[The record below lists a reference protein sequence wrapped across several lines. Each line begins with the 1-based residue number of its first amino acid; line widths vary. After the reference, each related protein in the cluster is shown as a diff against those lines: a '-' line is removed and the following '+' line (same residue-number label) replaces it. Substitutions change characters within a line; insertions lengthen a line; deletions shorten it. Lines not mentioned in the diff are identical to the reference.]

1 MKQLLIFL
9 LFFTSI
15 WAKPTYNIAILSDG
29 DTEYS
34 RELEK
39 AMKIEITQLLSGDFN
54 VNFPKKLYRNGKWRY
69 STIAANVNQAL
80 RDKRS
85 NMIITMGAL
94 SSHYISRKRKYSK
107 PVIATAIIDPNMQ
120 KIPYKDGMSGK
131 WNLTYVSAHQTL
143 NEDIDTMI
151 ELMPIS
157 KISVLI
163 DAVLLQ
169 NTPEIGRY
177 INKRFK
183 KKNIK
188 VELIKVGKNVQ
199 AALEKISE
207 DTDIVYVTPLFQQTA
222 AQREDIY
229 ERLIIRELPSFA
241 SAGQDDVELGA
252 LFGNSPPTDIKRF
265 IRQISLDVQQ
275 IALGSNASEQL
286 VNFSP
291 NPVLSINMKTANEI
305 SYTPSWELLSKATII
320 KSEQS
325 DSHFF
330 NIGEIMDRAVTHNL
344 SVVASKYQIDL
355 SQADLESAESL
366 YLPQVHLGADAGT
379 LDEDRAKASFGLYTP
394 TNMDVYA
401 QFSQQLW
408 NQEALAQISVNENF
422 LKAQSDATD
431 YVKLDIGLAAAIDY
445 LRILQ
450 LRTKLTIEKNNLEL
464 SKTNMRAAIT
474 RQNIGIGNSSDIYRW
489 QTKIAGEKKSVLFTH
504 ANLQQAKHTLN
515 ALLNLPQQLPLNFEE
530 IDINNHVFM
539 TSNDTM
545 KDFFLDQTKFAKFQ
559 SFLVKT
565 AKHNMPNIHQYD
577 ALETARNLI
586 VASNNAAF
594 YMPTVSVEGGMK
606 YHFVDASN
614 EARDADP
621 LRYGDLPYSDNMDWN
636 IGIFLRFPLY
646 QGGAKEATL
655 QASKAALLIAQAQKD
670 DLLNNVE
677 KNVRNALYQAKASYL
692 SIKLAQS
699 ASVSSKKNLQ
709 LIKSVY
715 AQGNIGIIDLLD
727 AQHTALR
734 SALLESNTRY
744 SFMKDLLV
752 LQHDIGQVN
761 FNLDEDE
768 WNDFSTAL
776 ASHSMDEDD
785 DEFQMTQE
793 EEDDEDDEYEDED
806 EDEESSPNKRK
817 ITEEN
822 SEDEE

>member
-1 MKQLLIFL
+1 MKLFL
-9 LFFTSI
+9 LLFLLLSSL

-34 RELEK
+34 QALES
-39 AMKIEITQLLSGDFN
+39 AMKLEITQLLSGDFN
-54 VNFPKKLYRNGKWRY
+54 VKFPKKLYRNGQWKY
-69 STIAANVNQAL
+69 QTIAANVNQAL
-80 RDKRS
+80 KNSRS
-85 NMIITMGAL
+85 DMIITMGAL
-94 SSHYISRKRKYSK
+94 SSHYISRKKRYSK
-107 PVIATAIIDPNMQ
+107 PVIATAIIDPRMQ
-120 KIPYKDGMSGK
+120 KIPYKDGMSGR
-131 WNLTYVSAHQTL
+131 WNLTYVSANQTL
-143 NEDIDTMI
+143 NEDIDIITEIMHV
-151 ELMPIS
+151 S

-163 DAVLLQ
+163 DDVLLR

-177 INKRFK
+177 INQRFK
-183 KKNIK
+183 KKNIT
-188 VELIKVGKNVQ
+188 VELIPVSKNINNSLG
-199 AALEKISE
+199 AISE

-222 AQREDIY
+222 EQRKEIY
-229 ERLIIRELPSFA
+229 EKLIIRELPSFA

-252 LFGNSPPTDIKRF
+252 LFGNSPPTDVKRF

-286 VNFSP
+286 VNFAP
-291 NPVLSINMKTANEI
+291 NPALSINMRTANEI
-305 SYTPSWELLSKATII
+305 KYTPSWELLSKATII
-320 KSEQS
+320 KSEES

-330 NIGEIMDRAVTHNL
+330 NIAEIMDRAVSHNL
-344 SVVASKYQIDL
+344 GVVASEYQIQL
-355 SQADLESAESL
+355 SQADLDKADSL

-408 NQEALAQISVNENF
+408 NQQALAQISVNENF
-422 LKAQSDATD
+422 LKAQNSATD
-431 YVKLDIGLAAAIDY
+431 FVKLDIGLAAAAHY

-489 QTKIAGEKKSVLFTH
+489 QTQIADEKKRVLFTH
-504 ANLQQAKHTLN
+504 STLQQAKHNLN
-515 ALLNLPQQLPLNFEE
+515 ALLDLPQELPLNFEP
-530 IDINNHVFM
+530 IDMSNKVFM
-539 TSNDTM
+539 TSNESM
-545 KDFFLDQTKFAKFQ
+545 KEFFLDQTKFAQFQ
-559 SFLVKT
+559 SFLVQT
-565 AKHNMPNIHQYD
+565 AKQNMPNVHQYD
-577 ALETARNLI
+577 ALSTARNLI
-586 VASNNAAF
+586 VESNNDAF
-594 YMPTVSVEGGMK
+594 YMPTISVEGGVK

-646 QGGAKEATL
+646 EGGAKEATL

-670 DLLNNVE
+670 NLLNNVE
-677 KNVRNALYQAKASYL
+677 KNVRNALYQSKASYL
-692 SIKLAQS
+692 SIKLAHI

-715 AQGNIGIIDLLD
+715 AQGNIGIVDLLD

-734 SALLESNTRY
+734 SALLENNTRY

-761 FNLDEDE
+761 FDLDEEE
-768 WNDFSTAL
+768 WDMFSSAL
-776 ASHSMDEDD
+776 NEHDMDD
-785 DEFQMTQE
+785 DE
-793 EEDDEDDEYEDED
+793 ED
-806 EDEESSPNKRK
+806 NK
-817 ITEEN
+817 
-822 SEDEE
+822 

>member
-1 MKQLLIFL
+1 MKYLLLLSIFL
-9 LFFTSI
+9 ASL

-34 RELEK
+34 TALQS
-39 AMKIEITQLLSGDFN
+39 AMKTEITQLLSGDFN
-54 VNFPKKLYRNGKWRY
+54 VKFPKKLYRNGKWKY
-69 STIAANVNQAL
+69 ATIAANVNQAL
-80 RDKRS
+80 RDNRS
-85 NMIITMGAL
+85 DMIITMGAL
-94 SSHYISRKRKYSK
+94 SSHYISRKRRYSK
-107 PVIATAIIDPNMQ
+107 PVIATAIIDPKMQ
-120 KIPYKDGMSGK
+120 KIPYKDGVSGK
-131 WNLTYVSAHQTL
+131 WNLTYVSANQTL
-143 NEDIDTMI
+143 NEDIDTII
-151 ELMPIS
+151 EIMPVS

-163 DAVLLQ
+163 DDVLLQ

-183 KKNIK
+183 KKNIT
-188 VELIKVGKNVQ
+188 VELIPISKDIQGSL
-199 AALEKISE
+199 AKISE

-222 AQREDIY
+222 AQRKDIY

-265 IRQISLDVQQ
+265 IRQVSLDVQQ

-286 VNFSP
+286 VNFAP
-291 NPVLSINMKTANEI
+291 NPALSINMKTANEI

-330 NIGEIMDRAVTHNL
+330 NIAEIMDRAVSHNL
-344 SVVASKYQIDL
+344 GVVASEYQVDL
-355 SQADLESAESL
+355 STADLAKAESL
-366 YLPQVHLGADAGT
+366 YLPQIHLGADAGT

-394 TNMDVYA
+394 TNADVYA
-401 QFSQQLW
+401 QFSQQIW

-422 LKAQSDATD
+422 LKAQNSATD
-431 YVKLDIGLAAAIDY
+431 FVKLDIGLAAAVHY

-474 RQNIGIGNSSDIYRW
+474 RQNIGIGNASDIYRW

-504 ANLQQAKHTLN
+504 ANLQQAKHNLN
-515 ALLNLPQQLPLNFEE
+515 ALLNLPQDLPLNFDE
-530 IDINNHVFM
+530 IDMNNKVFM
-539 TSNDTM
+539 TSNETM

-559 SFLVKT
+559 SFLVQT
-565 AKHNMPNIHQYD
+565 AKKNMPNIHQYD
-577 ALETARNLI
+577 ALESARNLI
-586 VASNNAAF
+586 VESNNAAF
-594 YMPTVSVEGGMK
+594 YMPTISVEGGVK

-614 EARDADP
+614 EARDSDP

-715 AQGNIGIIDLLD
+715 AQGNIGIVDLLD

-734 SALLESNTRY
+734 SALLENNTRY

-761 FNLDEDE
+761 FNLDKDE
-768 WNDFSTAL
+768 WTMFSTSL
-776 ASHSMDEDD
+776 DGYSMEEDD
-785 DEFQMTQE
+785 D
-793 EEDDEDDEYEDED
+793 DDEDEVENNDAIE
-806 EDEESSPNKRK
+806 KK
-817 ITEEN
+817 ITEEDN
-822 SEDEE
+822 ADDVEEEE

>member
-1 MKQLLIFL
+1 MKYLLLLSIFL
-9 LFFTSI
+9 ASL

-34 RELEK
+34 TALQS
-39 AMKIEITQLLSGDFN
+39 AMKTEITQLLSGDFN
-54 VNFPKKLYRNGKWRY
+54 VKFPKKLSKNGKWKY
-69 STIAANVNQAL
+69 ATIAANVNQAL
-80 RDKRS
+80 RDNRS
-85 NMIITMGAL
+85 DMIITMGAL
-94 SSHYISRKRKYSK
+94 SSHYISRKRRYSK
-107 PVIATAIIDPNMQ
+107 PVIATAIIDPKMQ
-120 KIPYKDGMSGK
+120 KIPYKDGVSGK
-131 WNLTYVSAHQTL
+131 WNLTYVSANQTL
-143 NEDIDTMI
+143 NEDIDTII
-151 ELMPIS
+151 EIMPVS

-163 DAVLLQ
+163 DDVLLQ

-183 KKNIK
+183 KKNIT
-188 VELIKVGKNVQ
+188 VELIPISKDIQGSL
-199 AALEKISE
+199 AKISE

-222 AQREDIY
+222 AQRKDIY

-265 IRQISLDVQQ
+265 IRQVSLDVQQ

-286 VNFSP
+286 VNFAP
-291 NPVLSINMKTANEI
+291 NPALSINMQTANEI

-330 NIGEIMDRAVTHNL
+330 NIAEIMDRAVSHNL
-344 SVVASKYQIDL
+344 GVVASEYQVDL
-355 SQADLESAESL
+355 STADLAKAESL
-366 YLPQVHLGADAGT
+366 YLPQIHLGADAGT

-394 TNMDVYA
+394 TNADVYA
-401 QFSQQLW
+401 QFSQQIW

-422 LKAQSDATD
+422 LKAQNSATD
-431 YVKLDIGLAAAIDY
+431 FVKLDIGLAAAVHY

-474 RQNIGIGNSSDIYRW
+474 RQNIGIGNASDIYRW

-504 ANLQQAKHTLN
+504 ANLQQAKHNLN
-515 ALLNLPQQLPLNFEE
+515 ALLNLPQDLPLNFDE
-530 IDINNHVFM
+530 IDMNNKVFM
-539 TSNDTM
+539 TSNETM

-559 SFLVKT
+559 SFLVQT
-565 AKHNMPNIHQYD
+565 AKKNMPNIHQYD
-577 ALETARNLI
+577 ALESARNLI
-586 VASNNAAF
+586 VESNNAAF
-594 YMPTVSVEGGMK
+594 YMPTISVEGGVK

-614 EARDADP
+614 EARDSDP

-715 AQGNIGIIDLLD
+715 AQGNIGIVDLLD

-734 SALLESNTRY
+734 SALLENNTRY

-761 FNLDEDE
+761 FNLDKDE
-768 WNDFSTAL
+768 WTMFSTSL
-776 ASHSMDEDD
+776 DGYSMEEDD
-785 DEFQMTQE
+785 D
-793 EEDDEDDEYEDED
+793 DED
-806 EDEESSPNKRK
+806 EVENNDAIEKK
-817 ITEEN
+817 ITEEDN
-822 SEDEE
+822 ADDVEEEE